1 MYELVRSLLER
12 RSIGGEGGV
21 AAPEPRQRFVQIGV
35 ELTASASPGAF
46 MEYIRAEF
54 VKKAQLAREAGIKI
68 E

>member
-1 MYELVRSLLER
+1 M
-12 RSIGGEGGV
+12 
-21 AAPEPRQRFVQIGV
+21 GV

-54 VKKAQLAREAGIKI
+54 VKKAQLAREAGIRI